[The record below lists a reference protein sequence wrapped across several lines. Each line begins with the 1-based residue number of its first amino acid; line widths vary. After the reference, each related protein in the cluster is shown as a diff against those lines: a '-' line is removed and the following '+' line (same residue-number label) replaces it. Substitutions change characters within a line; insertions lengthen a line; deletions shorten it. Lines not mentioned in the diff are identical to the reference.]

1 MAKMK
6 IKEEIML
13 NTFMFYFLYSSSVLI
28 YGVALNSCLQVT
40 KKPAKLIKSFFKVF
54 ICSNIASF
62 LTFIVQKYILAKL
75 NLMELFPF
83 VAVSILLI
91 LFMIFEIAFE
101 KGIKKLSS
109 EFIFALSIV
118 LLSLSESAFPLQVFV
133 TATAS
138 LLSFAILYL
147 FIFAIRKRIEI
158 SNPFGSFSNSSLILI
173 TLSIIS
179 LITLVWNVSWLNRG
193 VFN

>member
-1 MAKMK
+1 
-6 IKEEIML
+6 ML